1 MNDVKISFLIRINK
15 IKQNGKC
22 PIYIRLSVNG
32 RRAEIA
38 TKKYVTPSKW
48 NASSQK
54 VRGNSP
60 GVNAINRYLEQIK
73 RKALEAEIELIQEG
87 IDITAKSL
95 KQAIVGTGEKNIDLL
110 ELFKEHNSKMKQLI
124 GKDFSESTYKKYY
137 TCLKHLK
144 KYIKKVF
151 NQTYYPIRSVNLAFI
166 KGFEHYLK
174 TKDKPCSHNTSLKYM
189 SHLKKIINE
198 ALALEYISKNPFKN
212 YKETYNTKDP
222 EYLTNNE
229 LRSLKR
235 KEFKIER
242 VRRVR
247 DIFLFSCYTGL
258 SYSDVEKLKTTDIQ
272 TGDDGEKWLIVNRTK
287 TKEPSF
293 ILLLDIPLAIISS
306 YKNDPETRD
315 GNLLPVLSNQ
325 KMNAYLK
332 EVADLCG
339 IQKNLTFHMARHT
352 FATTVALENGVSI
365 STVQKILGHKDSRS
379 TQHYARVTR
388 RKIGSEMKAL
398 KNSIAHQLE

>member
-15 IKQNGKC
+15 INQNGKC
-22 PIYIRLSVNG
+22 PIYTRLTVNG

-38 TKKYVTPSKW
+38 TKKYVIPSKW
-48 NASSQK
+48 NASAQK
-54 VRGNSP
+54 VKGNSP
-60 GVNAINRYLEQIK
+60 GINAINRYLEQIK
-73 RKALEAEIELIQEG
+73 RKALEAEIELIKEG
-87 IDITAKSL
+87 INITAKSL
-95 KQAIVGTGEKNIDLL
+95 KEAIAGTDDKKIDLL
-110 ELFKEHNSKMKQLI
+110 DLFKEHNSKMKELI
-124 GKDFSESTYKKYY
+124 GKDFSESTYKKYS

-144 KYIKKVF
+144 QYVKGTYD
-151 NQTYYPIRSVNLAFI
+151 QSYYPLRSVNLAFI

-174 TKDKPCSHNTSLKYM
+174 TKDKPCSHNTALKYM

-198 ALALEYISKNPFKN
+198 AVALEYISKNPFKG

-222 EYLTNNE
+222 EYLTNSE
-229 LRSLKR
+229 LRSLR
-235 KEFKIER
+235 QKEFKIDR
-242 VRRVR
+242 VQRVK

-258 SYSDVEKLKTTDIQ
+258 SYSDVEKLKKTDIQ
-272 TGDDGEKWLIVNRTK
+272 TGDDGEKWLIVKRTK

-293 ILLLDIPLAIISS
+293 ILLLDIPLAIISK
-306 YKNDPETRD
+306 YMDDPETRD

-388 RKIGSEMKAL
+388 KKVGDEMKVL
-398 KNSIAHQLE
+398 RTSLS